1 MIDILKKIGGG
12 VNGTGKRLTDFA
24 NCAGCAGKVPPLGIA
39 QLLKGITGRDGDPNF
54 LVGTET
60 SDDAGVYRLADGLAL
75 VQTLDFFPP
84 LVDDPFTY
92 GQIAAANAL
101 SDVYAMNGR
110 PLTVMNIAVFP
121 DDELPLSVL
130 AEILR
135 GAADRVRLAGAV
147 TVGGHTLRDSGIKF
161 GLSVTGLVDPAE
173 VLTNAGAR
181 PGDALVLTKPLGTG
195 FVTTANKKNECPPDL
210 LARAVETMT
219 QLNAV
224 GRDALR
230 AAGGGHALTDVTGY
244 GLAGHASEM
253 AEGAGLTVEI
263 DVASLP
269 VIEGVV
275 PLAVPA
281 YFTRASKTNRA
292 FLDGRLR
299 VEPTADAAAAE
310 FAFDA
315 QTSGGLLIAV
325 EPGRVA
331 RLVTE
336 LRERGALAAAVVG
349 RVTARQGA
357 TAVVLR

>member
-1 MIDILKKIGGG
+1 MIE
-12 VNGTGKRLTDFA
+12 TSPKRLTDFA

-39 QLLKGITGRDGDPNF
+39 QLLKGIPGRGTDPNF
-54 LVGTET
+54 LVGIET
-60 SDDAGVYRLADGLAL
+60 CDDAGVYKLTDALAL

-121 DDELPLSVL
+121 DDQLQLSIL

-135 GAADRVRLAGAV
+135 GAADRVAMAGAV

-161 GLSVTGLVDPAE
+161 GLSVTGLVNPAE
-173 VLTNAGAR
+173 LLTNAGAR
-181 PGDALVLTKPLGTG
+181 PGDVLMLTKPLGTG
-195 FVTTANKKNECPPDL
+195 FVTTANKKNECPPEV
-210 LARAVETMT
+210 LARAVAGMI
-219 QLNAV
+219 QLNVV

-230 AAGGGHALTDVTGY
+230 TAGGAHALTDVTGY

-253 AEGAGLTVEI
+253 AEGAGLTLEI
-263 DVASLP
+263 EVDRLP
-269 VIEGVV
+269 VIRGVE

-281 YFTRASKTNRA
+281 YFTRASKSNRA

-299 VEPTADAAAAE
+299 IEPSADLDRVE

-315 QTSGGLLIAV
+315 QTSGGLLVAIDPA
-325 EPGRVA
+325 RVD
-331 RLVTE
+331 RLVDE
-336 LRERGALAAAVVG
+336 LQSRGALAAAVIG
-349 RVTARQGA
+349 RVTDRQGSS
-357 TAVVLR
+357 AVVLR